1 MLTTFGSLSV
11 PYPRP
16 CLNPPYTKYIMKA
29 RKSCESLEQ
38 NIAETIAQYVD
49 NMNVILALRLE
60 LEIAYQTSGD

>member
-16 CLNPPYTKYIMKA
+16 SLYPPYTKYIMKA
-29 RKSCESLEQ
+29 RKSGESLEQ

-49 NMNVILALRLE
+49 NMNLLLALRLE